1 MSKNNY
7 VHIYA
12 NICPIKTWEFL
23 YASTQDFV
31 SEKYVPFAGITL
43 KEGYLLTGSDSYVEP
58 RTMQNHFKYVLTAA
72 QVETTNFHTLRHTFA
87 TRCVEAGFDIKSL
100 SEILGHSNVN
110 ITMNRYVHP
119 TMELKRQNMQRLS
132 CPFPS
137 NFVE

>member
-43 KEGYLLTGSDSYVEP
+43 K
-58 RTMQNHFKYVLTAA
+58 R
-72 QVETTNFHTLRHTFA
+72 
-87 TRCVEAGFDIKSL
+87 
-100 SEILGHSNVN
+100 
-110 ITMNRYVHP
+110 
-119 TMELKRQNMQRLS
+119 RLS
-132 CPFPS
+132 ADWLRFLCRTPNDAKPF
-137 NFVE
+137 